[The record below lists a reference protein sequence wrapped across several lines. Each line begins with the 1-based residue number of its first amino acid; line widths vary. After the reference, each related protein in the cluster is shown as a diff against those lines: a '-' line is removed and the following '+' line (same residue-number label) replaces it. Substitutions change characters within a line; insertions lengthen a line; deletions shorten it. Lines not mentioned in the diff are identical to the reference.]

1 MISCHSNK
9 DYYAIG
15 LGGNFKGK
23 KMAKSTKI
31 EKLETF
37 LWDRWLLL
45 KIHCEDGTVGI
56 GEGGVHGWQRP
67 TKTMIETMEPYL
79 LGKDPHKIEH
89 HYQWLY
95 RSSHFMGSVVQGAL
109 SAIDI
114 ALWDIKGKR
123 LGVPIYDLMGG
134 KTRDKVRC
142 YMHVSSG
149 ENGSADDLAKD
160 ALKAANMGYTAVRF
174 SPFPDDYYLHKS
186 YSEWANEAVAR
197 VAAVRESVGPDVD
210 ICVEIH
216 RQMAPAE
223 SIALGRRLEEF
234 NPFFYEDP
242 MLPDSPSVMGD
253 LAQHC
258 NIPIATGER
267 FTTIFEYQQ
276 LLESKAAA
284 YVRPDLCL
292 CGGLSGCKK
301 VAAMAEA
308 NHVKVI
314 PHNPLSPIST
324 AACVQLD
331 AAIPNFALQEFT
343 GEDQPPK
350 SDIFINPLNLV
361 DGYLEVPEGPGLG
374 VEINEDALSYQ
385 ENPKILDTPIGF
397 DGSVQDR

>member
-1 MISCHSNK
+1 MLEEFNVPK
-9 DYYAIG
+9 P
-15 LGGNFKGK
+15 
-23 KMAKSTKI
+23 TRI
-31 EKLETF
+31 EKVETI
-37 LWDRWLLL
+37 LWDKWLLL

-67 TKTMIETMEPYL
+67 TQTMIETMEPYL
-79 LGKDPHKIEH
+79 LGKNPDHIEH

-123 LGVPIYDLMGG
+123 LDVPIFDLMGG
-134 KTRDKVRC
+134 KTRDRVRC
-142 YMHVSSG
+142 YMHVGSG
-149 ENGSADDLAKD
+149 DFGSADDLAKD
-160 ALKAANMGYTAVRF
+160 ALNAVKQGFTAVRF
-174 SPFPDDYYLHKS
+174 TPFSSDYYLHKS
-186 YSEWANEAVAR
+186 YSEWADEAVKR
-197 VAAVRESVGPDVD
+197 VSAVRETVGSDVD

-216 RQMAPAE
+216 RQMNPAE

-242 MLPDSPSVMGD
+242 MLPDSPAIMGEV
-253 LAQHC
+253 AKKC

-276 LLESKAAA
+276 LLEAKAAS

-308 NHVKVI
+308 HHVKVI

-331 AAIPNFALQEFT
+331 ACIPNFALQEYT
-343 GEDQPPK
+343 GESEPPK
-350 SDIFINPLNLV
+350 SELLLKPLELKE
-361 DGYLEVPEGPGLG
+361 GYITVPDGPGLG
-374 VEINEDALSYQ
+374 VEINEEALKMP
-385 ENPKILDTPIGF
+385 EDPKVLDTPIGF

>member
-1 MISCHSNK
+1 MPSP
-9 DYYAIG
+9 
-15 LGGNFKGK
+15 
-23 KMAKSTKI
+23 TKI
-31 EKLETF
+31 ERVETI
-37 LWDRWLLL
+37 LWDRWLL
-45 KIHCEDGTVGI
+45 IRIYCEDGTVGI

-67 TKTMIETMEPYL
+67 TRTMVDTMAEYL
-79 LGKDPHKIEH
+79 VGKDPNLIEH

-123 LGVPIYDLMGG
+123 LDVPIYDLMGG

-142 YMHVSSG
+142 YMHVG
-149 ENGSADDLAKD
+149 GTTKDDLVAS
-160 ALKAANMGYTAVRF
+160 AIAAAAEGFTAVRF
-174 SPFPDDYYLHKS
+174 TPFSKVYYLHKS
-186 YSEWANEAVAR
+186 YTEWADGAVERVGAVKEAVG
-197 VAAVRESVGPDVD
+197 SDVD
-210 ICVEIH
+210 ICIEIH
-216 RQMAPAE
+216 RQMTPAE
-223 SIALGRRLEEF
+223 SIGLGRRLEQF

-242 MLPDSPSVMGD
+242 MLPDSPAIMGD
-253 LAQHC
+253 VAEQC
-258 NIPIATGER
+258 GVPIATGER

-276 LLESKAAA
+276 LLEAKAAS

-308 NHVKVI
+308 QHVKVI
-314 PHNPLSPIST
+314 PHNPLSPVST

-331 AAIPNFALQEFT
+331 ACIPNFALQEYT
-343 GEDQPPK
+343 GESEPPK
-350 SDIFINPLNLV
+350 SDLLVTPLELV
-361 DGYLEVPEGPGLG
+361 EGYLIVPEGPGLG
-374 VEINEDALSYQ
+374 IELNEAALSGP

>member
-1 MISCHSNK
+1 MPNP
-9 DYYAIG
+9 
-15 LGGNFKGK
+15 
-23 KMAKSTKI
+23 TRI
-31 EKLETF
+31 EKVETF
-37 LWDRWLLL
+37 LWDRWLLI

-67 TKTMIETMEPYL
+67 TKTMVETMEPYL
-79 LGKDPHKIEH
+79 IGKDPHRIEH

-95 RSSHFMGSVVQGAL
+95 RSSHFMGAVVQGAL

-134 KTRDKVRC
+134 KTRDRVRC
-142 YMHVSSG
+142 YMHVDSG
-149 ENGSADDLAKD
+149 EDGTAGDLAKD
-160 ALKAANMGYTAVRF
+160 AAKAVSQGFTAVRF
-174 SPFPDDYYLHKS
+174 TPFPHDYYLHRS
-186 YSEWANEAVAR
+186 YSEWADEAVER
-197 VAAVRESVGPDVD
+197 VAAVRESVGSDVD

-242 MLPDSPSVMGD
+242 MLPDSPAVMGEV
-253 LAQHC
+253 AKKC

-276 LLESKAAA
+276 LLESNGAS

-308 NHVKVI
+308 QHVKVI
-314 PHNPLSPIST
+314 PHNPLSPVST

-331 AAIPNFALQEFT
+331 ACIPNFALQEYT
-343 GEDQPPK
+343 GESDPPK
-350 SDIFINPLNLV
+350 SELLVNPLELR
-361 DGYLEVPEGPGLG
+361 DGYLIVPDGPGLG
-374 VEINEDALSYQ
+374 IELNEVALATP

>member
-1 MISCHSNK
+1 MPK
-9 DYYAIG
+9 P
-15 LGGNFKGK
+15 
-23 KMAKSTKI
+23 TRI
-31 EKLETF
+31 EKVETI
-37 LWDRWLLL
+37 LWDKWLLL

-67 TKTMIETMEPYL
+67 TQTMIETMEPYL
-79 LGKDPHKIEH
+79 LGKNPDHIEH

-123 LGVPIYDLMGG
+123 LEVPIFDLMGG
-134 KTRDKVRC
+134 KTRDRVRC
-142 YMHVSSG
+142 YMHVGSG
-149 ENGSADDLAKD
+149 DFGSADDLAKD
-160 ALKAANMGYTAVRF
+160 ALNAVKQGFTAVRF
-174 SPFPDDYYLHKS
+174 TPFSSDYYLHKS
-186 YSEWANEAVAR
+186 YSEWADEAVKR
-197 VAAVRESVGPDVD
+197 VSAVRETVGSDVD

-216 RQMAPAE
+216 RQMNPAE

-242 MLPDSPSVMGD
+242 MLPDSPAIMGEV
-253 LAQHC
+253 AKKC

-276 LLESKAAA
+276 LLEANAAS

-308 NHVKVI
+308 HHVKVI
-314 PHNPLSPIST
+314 PHNPLSPMST

-331 AAIPNFALQEFT
+331 ACIPNFALQEYT
-343 GEDQPPK
+343 GESEPPK
-350 SDIFINPLNLV
+350 SELLLKPLELKG
-361 DGYLEVPEGPGLG
+361 GYITVPDGPGLG
-374 VEINEDALSYQ
+374 VEINEEALKMP
-385 ENPKILDTPIGF
+385 EDPKVLDTPIGF